1 VPIAWSHIALVA
13 LLAMVVFWLTTT
25 TQPVTAAITTSSS
38 AIELVPT
45 GLTPQVY
52 PLRMPR

>member
-13 LLAMVVFWLTTT
+13 LLAMVMFWLTTT
-25 TQPVTAAITTSSS
+25 TQPVTAPITTSSS